1 MSTRVMLIGDSIR
14 MYTEEKVR
22 EKLGESYD
30 VWSPANNCMYTANT
44 FNSLR
49 FYLRECP
56 APDII
61 HWNNGLWDTAVYYDD
76 GNMTPLPV
84 YLDYLKRILRQLKKT
99 GAKIIFATTTPT
111 HPKKE
116 LPKDNQSR
124 HFNSDIDRYNEA
136 AVSLMCAEGVI
147 INDLNRAL
155 RNDIEV
161 YIRSDDLIH
170 PNDAGIEKISTL
182 IADKIKETRGN

>member
-14 MYTEEKVR
+14 MYTEKKVR

-30 VWSPANNCMYTANT
+30 VWSPANNCMYTVNT

-49 FYLRECP
+49 FYLREYP

-116 LPKDNQSR
+116 LLKENQSR
-124 HFNSDIDRYNEA
+124 HFNADIDRYNEA
-136 AVSLMCAEGVI
+136 AVLLMRTEGVV
-147 INDLNRAL
+147 INDLNDAL
-155 RNDIEV
+155 RNDIEF

-170 PNDAGIEKISTL
+170 PNDKGIEKISTL
-182 IADKIKETRGN
+182 IAEKIKELS